1 MFGNPNLKLP
11 TVAMFLSKAFLM
23 GELFRTPS
31 PNILKKCAPLT
42 VSIEIRNTELKA
54 VYTEMR
60 SSYASLMDFV
70 EHESGSV
77 FDVQLL
83 SELIAKMKCVKA
95 AGLDEL
101 CVEHLIYC
109 HPVVV
114 ILLCKLF
121 NFFVSSG
128 HIPASFAASYNVPIP
143 KINVKKFYGSLT
155 TVVRAQNNTSKT
167 ANITDTIFDRTYW
180 Y

>member
-1 MFGNPNLKLP
+1 
-11 TVAMFLSKAFLM
+11 M

-31 PNILKKCAPLT
+31 PNILKKCAQ
-42 VSIEIRNTELKA
+42 
-54 VYTEMR
+54 YTEMR
-60 SSYASLMDFV
+60 SSYVSLIDFV

-83 SELIAKMKCVKA
+83 SELIDKMKRDKA
-95 AGLDEL
+95 GGSDEL

-121 NFFVSSG
+121 NFFR
-128 HIPASFAASYNVPIP
+128 I
-143 KINVKKFYGSLT
+143 
-155 TVVRAQNNTSKT
+155 
-167 ANITDTIFDRTYW
+167 
-180 Y
+180 